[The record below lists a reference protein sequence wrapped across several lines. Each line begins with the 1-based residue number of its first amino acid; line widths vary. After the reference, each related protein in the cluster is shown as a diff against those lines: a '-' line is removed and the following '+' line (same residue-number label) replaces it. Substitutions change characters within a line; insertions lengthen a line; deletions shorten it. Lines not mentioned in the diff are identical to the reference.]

1 MNPLALGVLI
11 VVFVTLQRYDADMTI
26 IKEFFSTYPFAV
38 CVLVM
43 IAAEITKHLFE
54 GITKNIWFQ
63 HGGMPSSHSAFVTS
77 LMIVVG
83 TYDGLASTTF
93 AIATVFAGIVW
104 YDAAFVRKQVG
115 KQAKALNI
123 LQQLEDFS
131 ERVGHSTA
139 EVAGGILFG
148 LFLTRFLLAWIT

>member
-1 MNPLALGVLI
+1 MDYLQFQLA
-11 VVFVTLQRYDADMTI
+11 
-26 IKEFFSTYPFAV
+26 TYPFIITV
-38 CVLVM
+38 TVM

-54 GITKNIWFQ
+54 GLTKNIWFQ

-77 LMIVVG
+77 LMMVVG
-83 TYDGLASTTF
+83 TYDGIASTTF

-115 KQAKALNI
+115 QQAKALNI

-148 LFLTRFLLAWIT
+148 GFLTYFLLTWIQ

>member
-1 MNPLALGVLI
+1 MNLHVIGVLI
-11 VVFVTLQRYDADMTI
+11 VVFVKVRLYDAAMNFLQ
-26 IKEFFSTYPFAV
+26 EFLGQYPFAV
-38 CVLVM
+38 CVIIM

-77 LMIVVG
+77 LMMVVG
-83 TYDGLASTTF
+83 TYDGIASTTF

-115 KQAKALNI
+115 QQAKALNI

-148 LFLTRFLLAWIT
+148 LFLTHFLLAWIA

>member
-1 MNPLALGVLI
+1 MILVVDYMQQQLA
-11 VVFVTLQRYDADMTI
+11 A
-26 IKEFFSTYPFAV
+26 YPFIITV
-38 CVLVM
+38 TVM
-43 IAAEITKHLFE
+43 IFAEITKHLFE
-54 GITKNIWFQ
+54 GLTKNIWFQ

-77 LMIVVG
+77 LMMVVG
-83 TYDGLASTTF
+83 TYDGIASTTF
-93 AIATVFAGIVW
+93 AVATVFAGIVW

-115 KQAKALNI
+115 QQAKALNI

-148 LFLTRFLLAWIT
+148 LFLTHFLLAWIA

>member
-1 MNPLALGVLI
+1 MCAESVRT
-11 VVFVTLQRYDADMTI
+11 VVFALSRLYDVPMNYI
-26 IKEFFSTYPFAV
+26 QEFFGTYPFAV

-43 IAAEITKHLFE
+43 LVTEITKHLNE
-54 GITKNIWFQ
+54 GLRVGMWFK

-77 LMIVVG
+77 LMMVVG
-83 TYDGLASTTF
+83 DIDGIRSSTF

-123 LQQLEDFS
+123 LQQLEEFS
-131 ERVGHSTA
+131 ERVGHSTM
-139 EVAGGILFG
+139 EVAGGIVFG
-148 LFLTRFLLAWIT
+148 GALTYFLLGWVA

>member
-1 MNPLALGVLI
+1 MIVPMEYIQQQLLA
-11 VVFVTLQRYDADMTI
+11 
-26 IKEFFSTYPFAV
+26 YPFAITV
-38 CVLVM
+38 IVM

-54 GITKNIWFQ
+54 GLTKNIWFQ

-77 LMIVVG
+77 LMMVVG
-83 TYDGLASTTF
+83 TYDGIASTTF
-93 AIATVFAGIVW
+93 AISTVFAGIVW

-139 EVAGGILFG
+139 EVAGGITFG
-148 LFLTRFLLAWIT
+148 LFLTHFLLAWIA